1 MIRRYMDIREWPHSS
16 PGADM
21 TDDSPLVL
29 VVEDERDLAEL
40 YTTWLAESYRT
51 RAVNDGYTALDELDD
66 EVRVVLLD
74 RRMPDFS
81 GDEVLDAI
89 RDRGLDCRV
98 TMVTA
103 VEPDID
109 VIDMGFDDYLVK
121 PVSREELT
129 GTVSN
134 LLARDAYDEGVRRLF
149 SLASKKALL
158 ESESPNLTP
167 EDSEKYQ
174 QLLDDIEEL
183 RGDLDDTLAQLGESD
198 DLKRIYQDIGR
209 DADEE

>member
-1 MIRRYMDIREWPHSS
+1 
-16 PGADM
+16 M

>member
-1 MIRRYMDIREWPHSS
+1 
-16 PGADM
+16 M

-40 YTTWLAESYRT
+40 YTTWLAESYRA

-129 GTVSN
+129 STVSN

-158 ESESPNLTP
+158 ESESPSSAP

-183 RGDLDDTLAQLGESD
+183 RCDLDDTLAQLGEDD